1 MFPPCLPDR
10 STSEV
15 CLRSVEAGDL
25 EGVVDVVKKAGK
37 ASKELKSK
45 SIICS
50 LILP

>member
-10 STSEV
+10 STSG
-15 CLRSVEAGDL
+15 LRSVEAGDL

-45 SIICS
+45 SIIGS
-50 LILP
+50 LILS